1 MEKISIIFNNEKNRP
16 SIATRIRWKIFRSFY
31 ILNKNTFLIE
41 DNSDGI
47 LLFAFVW
54 NAKNIIHFLEH
65 SSPCKFFQVW
75 IVLIAFEAIIENW
88 NTKTSLNTAIKE
100 HIQQILLLHRVCVTY
115 LKYNVYEKI
124 LLIKTAC
131 QSILNTDKCVAVAFT
146 FKMYVQYTHWYMP
159 PAYCTVLSQSMCV
172 LAMFPNCW
180 YSTLIQYSKF

>member
-1 MEKISIIFNNEKNRP
+1 MKII
-16 SIATRIRWKIFRSFY
+16 
-31 ILNKNTFLIE
+31 LIE
-41 DNSDGI
+41 FFYLI
-47 LLFAFVW
+47 LSQMP
-54 NAKNIIHFLEH
+54 KNVVNFLEH

-100 HIQQILLLHRVCVTY
+100 HIQQILLLPRVCVTY

-146 FKMYVQYTHWYMP
+146 FKMYVVRRTHIDI
-159 PAYCTVLSQSMCV
+159 C
-172 LAMFPNCW
+172 PNSILHRTISIDVCFS
-180 YSTLIQYSKF
+180 YVPKLLILHFDSIF